1 MDCMEAFYD
10 IYNCNALQECCTP
23 GTGGYSIS
31 LLSLAFRDTSVS
43 PVNLHIIDNCSR
55 QVSDL

>member
-1 MDCMEAFYD
+1 MLY
-10 IYNCNALQECCTP
+10 P

-31 LLSLAFRDTSVS
+31 PLSLAFRGTSVS

-55 QVSDL
+55 QVSDLYLHYSIDGEGFREFP